1 MGCAHVKVGTPEV
14 VMQQSSKVDTKDFVE
29 PTSFSVLIER
39 HSNLSLGAV
48 MKVERNGLLICVVKD
63 NGAVAKWN
71 TENPSLDI
79 RPGDKIVGV
88 NGIRGSPAEMTNML
102 GLLGTSDCEI
112 MRTGTSEVIVRETQQ
127 GSEKVLAS
135 TPTDNCCDFPH
146 LHQVATMPDDDSVC
160 AICMEAPNEDPEN
173 RLVQLPCKHVFHVS
187 CILQWFQKGSH
198 CRCPLCNQSL
208 QNRVVVKLSAIQ

>member
-1 MGCAHVKVGTPEV
+1 MGCANVKVGTPEV
-14 VMQQSSKVDTKDFVE
+14 VMQQSSKADTKDFVE
-29 PTSFSVLIER
+29 STSFSVLIER
-39 HSNLSLGAV
+39 RSDLSLGAV
-48 MKVERNGLLICVVKD
+48 MKFERTGLLICVVKD

-71 TENPSLDI
+71 AEHPLLDV

-88 NGIRGSPAEMTNML
+88 NGVIGEPAEMTKML
-102 GLLGTSDCEI
+102 GQLGTSECKI
-112 MRTGTSEVIVRETQQ
+112 MRTGTSEVIVRETKQ
-127 GSEKVLAS
+127 GFERILAS
-135 TPTDNCCDFPH
+135 TLTDVCCDLPH

-160 AICMEAPNEDPEN
+160 AICMEAPSEDPEN

-187 CILQWFQKGSH
+187 CILQWFQKGAH

>member
-1 MGCAHVKVGTPEV
+1 
-14 VMQQSSKVDTKDFVE
+14 MQQSSKVDTKDAVE
-29 PTSFSVLIER
+29 STSFSVLIER
-39 HSNLSLGAV
+39 RSNLSLGT
-48 MKVERNGLLICVVKD
+48 KWKLERNGLLICVVMD

-88 NGIRGSPAEMTNML
+88 NGVIGDPVEMTKML
-102 GLLGTSDCEI
+102 GQLGATECKI
-112 MRTGTSEVIVRETQQ
+112 MRTGTSEVIVRETKQ
-127 GSEKVLAS
+127 GSEKILAS
-135 TPTDNCCDFPH
+135 MLTDVCCDLPH

-160 AICMEAPNEDPEN
+160 AICMEAPREDPEN

-187 CILQWFQKGSH
+187 CILQWFQKGAH